1 MVSSEKKIIK
11 TTILKPKLFI
21 GSSTEAIEIA
31 NAIQKNLEDDAS
43 VTVWTENVFKL
54 SSTILDDLITASDE
68 FNFGIFVFNPDDIIQ
83 IRESKLNAVRDNV
96 IFELGLFI
104 GKLGKEK
111 VFFLIPKNDGNLRL
125 PTDLLGITPGVYDSN
140 VEKIDLASALIPF
153 CNQVKL
159 NIKSFYYEGLIGF
172 ENESKESRKLAA
184 EKTDYWEFLLA
195 SELLKTRLAKINQE
209 LYEIDNGLGFRNTK
223 IYNGLELTN
232 FLSNSTNDI
241 SRIIGIFKN
250 LYENELIKAFGEP
263 GVSGNVFEIKYCC
276 DKIYTLCKELLNW
289 EYNFTSSIFPEEFV
303 EISELMKGWAKDLII
318 EINRF
323 PKLLDDAFSPDN
335 IATATE
341 INIKLV
347 FKAPKNS
354 DRVQYL
360 MSKLDVE
367 KLM

>member
-1 MVSSEKKIIK
+1 MVSSKKKIIK
-11 TTILKPKLFI
+11 IKILKPKLFI

-31 NAIQKNLEDDAS
+31 NAIQKNLEDDAK
-43 VTVWTENVFKL
+43 VTVWTENVFDL

-83 IRESKLNAVRDNV
+83 IRENKLNAVRDNV

-140 VEKIDLASALIPF
+140 SGEIDLEKALMPF
-153 CNQVKL
+153 CNQVRIK
-159 NIKSFYYEGLIGF
+159 IKSFHYEGLIGF
-172 ENESKESRKLAA
+172 EDESKESRKLAA
-184 EKTDYWEFLLA
+184 EKPDYWEYNLA

-223 IYNGLELTN
+223 IYNGIELTN
-232 FLSNSTNDI
+232 FVSNSINDI
-241 SRIIGIFKN
+241 TRILSIFKN
-250 LYENELIKAFGEP
+250 VYQIELVKSFGEP
-263 GVSGNVFEIKYCC
+263 GVEGNAFEIKYCC
-276 DKIYTLCKELLNW
+276 DKVYTLCKELLNW
-289 EYNFTSSIFPEEFV
+289 EYNFTTSIFPDAFL
-303 EISELMKGWAKDLII
+303 EISELMRGWAKDLII

-323 PKLLDDAFSPDN
+323 PKLLDNAFSPEN
-335 IATATE
+335 ISKAKE
-341 INIKLV
+341 INIELV

-360 MSKLDVE
+360 MSKLDVS
-367 KLM
+367 KL